1 MSHDVLR
8 DMLLL
13 ISRGLALIST
23 LMLAASLL
31 RMPPLE
37 KKLLRISGALG
48 LVFATLFNLVP

>member
-1 MSHDVLR
+1 MLR

-37 KKLLRISGALG
+37 KKLLRISGAIG